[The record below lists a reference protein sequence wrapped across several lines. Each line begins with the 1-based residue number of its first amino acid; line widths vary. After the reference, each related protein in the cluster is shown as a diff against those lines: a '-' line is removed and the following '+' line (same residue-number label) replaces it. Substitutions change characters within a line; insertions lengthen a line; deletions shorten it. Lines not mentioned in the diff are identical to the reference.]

1 MDLNKISSLI
11 KKKRKS
17 LGMTQTELANKLFVT
32 EKAVSRWE
40 TGRGTPDISL
50 LIPLSK
56 ELNIDVSELLNGEEN
71 NIEKVIEYNEKAK
84 KYKYNFQFK
93 LIILFYILS
102 ILTFLFYL
110 KFEYNPNI
118 EINYF
123 IRLSII
129 VIASLFIFIGNKIYS
144 NNYVE
149 KIEDKNKI
157 KKLSQT
163 IIFIYYIILIFN
175 MVFFARYNVVNNYNL
190 IPFKS
195 ISNILKNGNTYSIII
210 NIFGNLFVFMPLE
223 YFLIELFKI
232 RKISLNFIISFL
244 IILLIELF
252 QFVFKVGVLD
262 IDDLILCT
270 LGMMILRF
278 SDSSL
283 ISLIFC
289 SIAIGIS
296 IKEQLII
303 MLISFL
309 PFLIFLLITIFSYYH
324 KEKYKIV
331 IRVITI
337 ILSILLIGYY
347 FIATF
352 LCIILQSLNPVI
364 NPNYYNYYIQTSN
377 LKEKFPN
384 KIPNNAENIK
394 FIYSIGIF
402 QGGTIYSLY
411 YIDNKMTDEIFMKKY
426 KNKAMWI
433 GHIDEYTDKKGLLS
447 GVFNNTPA
455 HDKNTNDYTIYLMD
469 GDFDNSGYCNH
480 GNYIIAAFNE
490 KTHEVIF
497 SSEQW

>member
-1 MDLNKISSLI
+1 MDMVKMGSFLAELRKEQKLTQAELGEKLGVTNK
-11 KKKRKS
+11 
-17 LGMTQTELANKLFVT
+17 T
-32 EKAVSRWE
+32 VSRWE

-71 NIEKVIEYNEKAK
+71 NIEKVIEYNEKSK

-195 ISNILKNGNTYSIII
+195 ISNILKNENTYSIII
-210 NIFGNLFVFMPLE
+210 NIFGNLFVFIPLE

-270 LGMMILRF
+270 LGMMIF
-278 SDSSL
+278 YV
-283 ISLIFC
+283 C
-289 SIAIGIS
+289 
-296 IKEQLII
+296 
-303 MLISFL
+303 
-309 PFLIFLLITIFSYYH
+309 YYLKN
-324 KEKYKIV
+324 KEK
-331 IRVITI
+331 
-337 ILSILLIGYY
+337 
-347 FIATF
+347 
-352 LCIILQSLNPVI
+352 
-364 NPNYYNYYIQTSN
+364 
-377 LKEKFPN
+377 
-384 KIPNNAENIK
+384 NNEN
-394 FIYSIGIF
+394 
-402 QGGTIYSLY
+402 Q
-411 YIDNKMTDEIFMKKY
+411 
-426 KNKAMWI
+426 
-433 GHIDEYTDKKGLLS
+433 
-447 GVFNNTPA
+447 
-455 HDKNTNDYTIYLMD
+455 
-469 GDFDNSGYCNH
+469 
-480 GNYIIAAFNE
+480 
-490 KTHEVIF
+490 
-497 SSEQW
+497 

>member
-71 NIEKVIEYNEKAK
+71 NIEKVIEYNEKSK

-175 MVFFARYNVVNNYNL
+175 MVFFARYNVFNNYNL

-252 QFVFKVGVLD
+252 QFIFKVGVLD

-270 LGMMILRF
+270 LGMMIFYVCYCL
-278 SDSSL
+278 
-283 ISLIFC
+283 
-289 SIAIGIS
+289 
-296 IKEQLII
+296 
-303 MLISFL
+303 
-309 PFLIFLLITIFSYYH
+309 
-324 KEKYKIV
+324 
-331 IRVITI
+331 
-337 ILSILLIGYY
+337 
-347 FIATF
+347 
-352 LCIILQSLNPVI
+352 
-364 NPNYYNYYIQTSN
+364 
-377 LKEKFPN
+377 
-384 KIPNNAENIK
+384 
-394 FIYSIGIF
+394 
-402 QGGTIYSLY
+402 
-411 YIDNKMTDEIFMKKY
+411 
-426 KNKAMWI
+426 KNK
-433 GHIDEYTDKKGLLS
+433 ET
-447 GVFNNTPA
+447 NNE
-455 HDKNTNDYTIYLMD
+455 N
-469 GDFDNSGYCNH
+469 
-480 GNYIIAAFNE
+480 
-490 KTHEVIF
+490 
-497 SSEQW
+497 Q